1 MTGSLNQL
9 PTFAI
14 PLIPVAVS
22 PSSESPALCPPKP
35 PKTKHVAK
43 KTQPVRFYMKFWRL
57 ALVGGLSCCTA
68 GNGYILMD
76 FFSLV
81 EEQEG
86 IKEG

>member
-1 MTGSLNQL
+1 
-9 PTFAI
+9 
-14 PLIPVAVS
+14 
-22 PSSESPALCPPKP
+22 
-35 PKTKHVAK
+35 
-43 KTQPVRFYMKFWRL
+43 MKFWRL